1 MFSAPRTPLAGWR
14 DLVLLGAFA
23 AGFLLTLIVPR
34 KLDSRFVER
43 LAALFVFLRKPA
55 VYRLALQMQQILPGV
70 GTEDSKKLAREH
82 YCLRTELWWGRFRS
96 LRRGGWR
103 PEVVLRGESRLRAAL
118 KAGKGAILWRMWFC
132 ENPVTLQALAR
143 AGFSTVH
150 LSAET
155 HGAPAASQ
163 VGLRWTAPLYVRA
176 EEPYVAKRVVIPRD
190 GSLGYM
196 RELVSQLQQNA
207 CVSIVG
213 ENRGRRNVAADFFGR
228 RVEFALG
235 APSLAH
241 RTGAALLTAYSVRRG
256 VFHYEVIIDDPVDI
270 DRTLDRRRF
279 NESAVEEFASR
290 LQKRVAEH
298 PVEWQGWLRR
308 TFPIDGDNE

>member
-1 MFSAPRTPLAGWR
+1 MLSTPRTPLVGWR

-34 KLDSRFVER
+34 KFDPLFVEK

-55 VYRLALQMQQILPGV
+55 VHRLALHMQQILPGA
-70 GTEDSKKLAREH
+70 GAEDTKKLAREH
-82 YCLRTELWWGRFRS
+82 YSLSIELWWGRFRS
-96 LRRGGWR
+96 LHRGGWR

-118 KAGKGAILWRMWFC
+118 KAGKGVILWRMWYC

-143 AGFSTVH
+143 AGIPVVH
-150 LSAET
+150 LSSET

-163 VGLRWTAPLYVRA
+163 VGLRWTASLYVRA

-196 RELVSQLQQNA
+196 RELIAQLQQNA
-207 CVSIVG
+207 CISIVG
-213 ENRGRRNVAADFFGR
+213 ENRGRRNIPADFFGR
-228 RVEFALG
+228 RLEFASG

-241 RTGAALLTAYSVRRG
+241 RTGAALLTVYCIRRS
-256 VFHYEVIIDDPVDI
+256 VFHYEVIIDDVVDI

-279 NESAVEEFASR
+279 NESAVKEFASR
-290 LQKRVAEH
+290 LQERVAEH

-308 TFPIDGDNE
+308 TFPIDGAQ